1 MSANVESMFYVATN
15 AQGIDDG
22 RQVPWHGLGTPVME
36 APNSE
41 EALKL
46 AGLDWTVSPHA
57 VKDAETGLIIP
68 NTFSNTRS
76 SDNKSLG
83 IVTDRYKIVQNVDAF
98 RFTDELLGS
107 DVRYETAGSL
117 KEGRTI
123 WLLARLPETEILGDK
138 FEQYL
143 VFANSHDGTGRV
155 RVCCTPTRVVCNNT
169 LNFALDTAK
178 RSWSMTH
185 AGNIEY
191 KLDEAHKTLEL
202 AGKYISRLKVEA
214 DKRAIA
220 KVSDE
225 QFNTFVCNLFPI
237 TEDMSDRQKGNAEQ
251 NRASLIK
258 CYDAEDLVNFVGTQW
273 GVLNA
278 VSDFATHTTPNR
290 MTDTYWENNW
300 GKVME
305 GHPIMDKAYDLL
317 KAM

>member
-1 MSANVESMFYVATN
+1 MSAEFESGFFV
-15 AQGIDDG
+15 
-22 RQVPWHGLGTPVME
+22 RQPAWHGLGTVVQE
-36 APNSE
+36 APTSE
-41 EALKL
+41 DALHL
-46 AGLDWTVSPHA
+46 AGLDWDVVPHP

-98 RFTDELLGS
+98 RFTDEILGG

-117 KEGRTI
+117 KGGKTI

-143 VFANSHDGTGRV
+143 CFANSHDGTGRV
-155 RVCCTPTRVVCNNT
+155 RVCCTPTRVVCANT
-169 LNFALDTAK
+169 LAAALQGAK

-191 KLDEAHKTLEL
+191 KMDEAHETLEL
-202 AGKYISRLKVEA
+202 AGKYISRLAVEA
-214 DKRAIA
+214 EKMALA
-220 KVSDE
+220 KVSESD
-225 QFNTFVCNLFPI
+225 FNTFICNLFPI
-237 TEDMSDRQKGNAEQ
+237 NEKMSDRQKNNAQ
-251 NRASLIK
+251 TNRSNLIR
-258 CYDAEDLVNFVGTQW
+258 CYGADDLANFVGTQW

-278 VSDFATHTTPNR
+278 VSDFVCHTQPTR
-290 MTDTYWENNW
+290 MTETYRENNW
-300 GKVME
+300 GKIME
-305 GHPIMDKAYDLL
+305 GHPVFDTAYDLL

>member
-1 MSANVESMFYVATN
+1 MDCVETMFSV
-15 AQGIDDG
+15 
-22 RQVPWHGLGTPVME
+22 RQVPWHGLGTIVEE

-98 RFTDELLGS
+98 RFTDELLGG

-220 KVSDE
+220 KISDE

-251 NRASLIK
+251 NRASLIR
-258 CYDAEDLVNFVGTQW
+258 CYDAEDLANFVGTQW

>member
-1 MSANVESMFYVATN
+1 MSAEVESLFYVSNEAN
-15 AQGIDDG
+15 G
-22 RQVPWHGLGTPVME
+22 RFKPWHRLGVEVSE

-46 AGLDWTVSPHA
+46 AGLDWTVNPHP

-83 IVTDRYKIVQNVDAF
+83 IVSDRYKIVQNVDAF
-98 RFTDELLGS
+98 RFTDELLGG

-117 KEGRTI
+117 KEGKTI

-155 RVCCTPTRVVCNNT
+155 RVCCTPVRCVCQNT
-169 LNFALDTAK
+169 LNLALGSAK

-214 DKRAIA
+214 DKQAVA
-220 KVSDE
+220 KISE
-225 QFNTFVCNLFPI
+225 KQFESFVCNLFPI
-237 TEDMSDRQKGNAEQ
+237 TEDMSDRQKNNAET
-251 NRASLIK
+251 NRSGLIR
-258 CYDAEDLVNFVGTQW
+258 CYNAEDLANFVGTQW
-273 GVLNA
+273 GVMNA
-278 VSDFATHTTPNR
+278 VSDFATHVAPNR

-305 GHPIMDKAYDLL
+305 GHPVIDKAYDLL

>member
-1 MSANVESMFYVATN
+1 MPAEVESLFYVSN
-15 AQGIDDG
+15 AENG
-22 RQVPWHGLGTPVME
+22 RFVPWHGLGTPVEE

-41 EALKL
+41 EALRL

-98 RFTDELLGS
+98 RFTDELLGG

-117 KEGRTI
+117 KGGRTI
-123 WLLARLPETEILGDK
+123 WLLAKLPETEILGDK
-138 FEQYL
+138 VEQYL
-143 VFANSHDGTGRV
+143 VFSNSHDGTGRV
-155 RVCCTPTRVVCNNT
+155 KVCCTPQRVVCMNT
-169 LNFALDTAK
+169 LQMALSGAK

-191 KLDEAHKTLEL
+191 KMDEAHQTLEL

-214 DKRAIA
+214 DKMATE

-225 QFNTFVCNLFPI
+225 QFNAFICNLFPI
-237 TEDMSDRQKGNAEQ
+237 TDDMSDRQKGNAEL
-251 NRASLIK
+251 NRSNLIR
-258 CYDAEDLVNFVGTQW
+258 CYGADDIANFVGTKW
-273 GVLNA
+273 GVYNA
-278 VSDFATHTTPNR
+278 VTDFATHVAPAR
-290 MTDTYWENNW
+290 LTDTYWENNW
-300 GKVME
+300 GKIID
-305 GHPIMDKAYDLL
+305 GHPTIDKAVDILR
-317 KAM
+317 AI

>member
-1 MSANVESMFYVATN
+1 MPAEVESLFYVSN
-15 AQGIDDG
+15 EENG
-22 RQVPWHGLGTPVME
+22 RFKPWHGLGTPVEE

-41 EALKL
+41 EALRL

-83 IVTDRYKIVQNVDAF
+83 IVTDRYKIIQNVDAF
-98 RFTDELLGS
+98 RFTDELLGG

-117 KEGRTI
+117 KEGKTV

-143 VFANSHDGTGRV
+143 VFSNSHDGKGRV
-155 RVCCTPTRVVCNNT
+155 KVCCTPVRVVCNNT
-169 LNFALDTAK
+169 LNAALSGAS

-185 AGNIEY
+185 AGNIDY
-191 KLDEAHKTLEL
+191 KLDEAHRTLEL
-202 AGKYISRLKVEA
+202 AGQYISRLAVEA
-214 DKRAIA
+214 DKMATK

-225 QFNTFVCNLFPI
+225 QFNTFVANLFPI
-237 TEDMSDRQKGNAEQ
+237 TNDMSDRQKSNAEA
-251 NRASLIK
+251 NREGLIQ
-258 CYDAEDLVNFVGTQW
+258 CYGADDLANFVGTQW
-273 GVLNA
+273 GIFNA
-278 VSDFATHTTPNR
+278 VSDFATHATPAR
-290 MTDTYWENNW
+290 LTDTYWENNW

-305 GHPIMDKAYDLL
+305 GHPTIDNAYDLL

>member
-1 MSANVESMFYVATN
+1 MPAEVESLFYVSN
-15 AQGIDDG
+15 AENG
-22 RQVPWHGLGTPVME
+22 RFVPWHGLGTPVEE

-41 EALKL
+41 EALRL

-76 SDNKSLG
+76 SDSKSLG

-98 RFTDELLGS
+98 RFTDELLGG

-117 KEGRTI
+117 KEGKTV

-138 FEQYL
+138 TEQFL

-155 RVCCTPTRVVCNNT
+155 RVCCTPVRVCCQNT
-169 LNFALDTAK
+169 LNWSLESAK

-191 KLDEAHKTLEL
+191 KLDEAHQTLEL

-214 DKRAIA
+214 DKRATV
-220 KVSDE
+220 KVSDT
-225 QFNTFVCNLFPI
+225 QFETFVKNLFPI
-237 TEDMSDRQKGNAEQ
+237 SEDMSDRQKGNAEV
-251 NRASLIK
+251 NRANLIR
-258 CYDAEDLVNFVGTQW
+258 CYGADDLANFVGTQW

-278 VSDFATHTTPNR
+278 VSDFATHVAPNR
-290 MTDTYWENNW
+290 MTDTYWKNNW

-305 GHPIMDKAYDLL
+305 GHPVMDKAYDLL

>member
-138 FEQYL
+138 VEQYL
-143 VFANSHDGTGRV
+143 VFSNSHDGTGRV
-155 RVCCTPTRVVCNNT
+155 KVCCTPQRVVCMNT
-169 LNFALDTAK
+169 LQMALSTAK

-191 KLDEAHKTLEL
+191 KMDEARKTLEL
-202 AGKYISRLKVEA
+202 ANKYIVNLAIEA
-214 DKRAIA
+214 DKMANTRIT
-220 KVSDE
+220 DE
-225 QFNTFVCNLFPI
+225 QFNTFVLNLFP
-237 TEDMSDRQKGNAEQ
+237 TTDDMSDRQKANAET
-251 NRASLIK
+251 NRSNLIR
-258 CYDAEDLVNFVGTQW
+258 CYGMDDIKKFEGTQW
-273 GVLNA
+273 GVYNA
-278 VSDFATHTTPNR
+278 VTDFATHIAPAR

-300 GKVME
+300 GKIID
-305 GHPIMDKAYDLL
+305 GHPTIDKAVELL
-317 KAM
+317 RAM

>member
-1 MSANVESMFYVATN
+1 MSANVESLFYVSN
-15 AQGIDDG
+15 AENG
-22 RQVPWHGLGTPVME
+22 RFKPWHNLGTPVEE

-68 NTFSNTRS
+68 NTFSNCRS
-76 SDNKSLG
+76 SDNTSLG
-83 IVTDRYKIVQNVDAF
+83 IVSDRYKIVQNVDAF
-98 RFTDELLGS
+98 RFTDELLGG

-123 WLLARLPETEILGDK
+123 WLLAKLPETEILGDK

-155 RVCCTPTRVVCNNT
+155 RVCCTPIRVCCQNT
-169 LNFALDTAK
+169 LNYSLSSAK

-220 KVSDE
+220 KISDE

-251 NRASLIK
+251 NRASLIR
-258 CYDAEDLVNFVGTQW
+258 CYDAEDLANFVGTQW